1 MDDCFIATSEGALS
15 MKAGETFT
23 VLEADN
29 GDGWTRAMKNDLDG
43 YVPTS
48 YIEVTFFTWS

>member
-1 MDDCFIATSEGALS
+1 
-15 MKAGETFT
+15 MKAGQEFS

-29 GDGWTRAMKNDLDG
+29 GDGWTRAMSGDVDG

-48 YIEVTFFTWS
+48 YIEVTYFS

>member
-1 MDDCFIATSEGALS
+1 

-48 YIEVTFFTWS
+48 YIEVTFFT